1 MFKNFIYLEKDKQA
15 DLQFRMKTNKKT
27 IKNLFVSKNFI
38 KRIIK
43 KTLFFFYTLII
54 ISEFYNKINIDKSK
68 IEFYEKNQ
76 LNE

>member
-43 KTLFFFYTLII
+43 KTLFFFYTLIK

-68 IEFYEKNQ
+68 IEFYEKIS
-76 LNE
+76 